1 MMVKTL
7 PNTNLRIGLSI
18 VVFALW
24 ANVVF
29 SAVLPEDRADAMYHS
44 YEGGGMKIDGPS
56 ILVRKSF
63 LDKFSASF
71 NYYVDNVSSAS
82 IDVLAN
88 ASPYLEERTEYS
100 IGLDYLVHKTTIS
113 TSYTNSTENDYEA
126 NTAYLGISQDFF
138 GDLSTLAIGYS
149 KGWDTVGMS
158 TDPTFQRPA
167 ERQNYRVTWTQV
179 MTKNW
184 LLSLATETVT
194 DQGFLNNPYR
204 VVRYVDPTSAL
215 GYSTRQEVYPET
227 RTSSAVALSSMY
239 YLPYRAAFKFEAR
252 TFSDTWDISANNY
265 EVAYIHP
272 YGDHWIFEGKYRVYS
287 QTQAEFYSDLFANAN
302 AQNFMARDKEMSQFS
317 DFSIG
322 LGVSYEKEFKDT
334 SLFKKFSVNLFV
346 DYFEFDFDNFRNV
359 LVHRTNPGEYAVG
372 QEPLY
377 QYDATVTRLFFS
389 IWY

>member
-1 MMVKTL
+1 
-7 PNTNLRIGLSI
+7 
-18 VVFALW
+18 
-24 ANVVF
+24 
-29 SAVLPEDRADAMYHS
+29 
-44 YEGGGMKIDGPS
+44 
-56 ILVRKSF
+56 
-63 LDKFSASF
+63 
-71 NYYVDNVSSAS
+71 
-82 IDVLAN
+82 
-88 ASPYLEERTEYS
+88 
-100 IGLDYLVHKTTIS
+100 
-113 TSYTNSTENDYEA
+113 
-126 NTAYLGISQDFF
+126 
-138 GDLSTLAIGYS
+138 
-149 KGWDTVGMS
+149 
-158 TDPTFQRPA
+158 
-167 ERQNYRVTWTQV
+167 
-179 MTKNW
+179 
-184 LLSLATETVT
+184 
-194 DQGFLNNPYR
+194 
-204 VVRYVDPTSAL
+204 
-215 GYSTRQEVYPET
+215 
-227 RTSSAVALSSMY
+227 MY

>member
-179 MTKNW
+179 LTKNW

-239 YLPYRAAFKFEAR
+239 YLPYRA
-252 TFSDTWDISANNY
+252 
-265 EVAYIHP
+265 P
-272 YGDHWIFEGKYRVYS
+272 
-287 QTQAEFYSDLFANAN
+287 
-302 AQNFMARDKEMSQFS
+302 
-317 DFSIG
+317 
-322 LGVSYEKEFKDT
+322 
-334 SLFKKFSVNLFV
+334 
-346 DYFEFDFDNFRNV
+346 
-359 LVHRTNPGEYAVG
+359 
-372 QEPLY
+372 
-377 QYDATVTRLFFS
+377 
-389 IWY
+389 